1 MTTGMGAGAELV
13 VVPEMV
19 RAGLERVRR
28 QYVRSL
34 RMPQG
39 SDEQNAAHW
48 ARVAE
53 VYRREARWWAV
64 LERWVF
70 SLQGRA
76 VGVVFADA
84 AIQARNR
91 AERFA
96 QDYEKL
102 AARAR
107 NLHEGAVGVS
117 G

>member
-1 MTTGMGAGAELV
+1 MTTVMGAGAEMV
-13 VVPEMV
+13 SVPEMV
-19 RAGLERVRR
+19 RAGLERARR

-70 SLQGRA
+70 LPQGRT
-76 VGVVFADA
+76 VGVVFGDA

-96 QDYEKL
+96 QDYEAL
-102 AARAR
+102 AGRAR
-107 NLHEGAVGVS
+107 NLPDGAVR
-117 G
+117 